1 MKITTLEMANVK
13 RIKALRLVPTEKG
26 LTIIGGKNGQG
37 KTSVLDAIAYGLGGG
52 KYRPTNLRRE
62 GAVGDT
68 FIHIETDN
76 GLVIDRKD
84 GERSLRVRDE
94 QGNLSGQKLL
104 DRFIS
109 ELAIDLPK
117 FHNAPSN
124 DKAKM
129 LLHALGVDAEIA
141 KLDADEKAKFDTRT
155 VIGRQADQKEK
166 AAKDMEWYEDAP
178 AEPVSVKELIERQQ
192 AILARNGHR
201 QECAARRDRNAKRLE
216 EVMSRIVELTN
227 ERATLVAEIEKD
239 EKAVAEAGAAE
250 STAEI
255 EASITDI
262 EETNRKV
269 AVNAERA
276 RRIADADAL
285 RDQYDALTKEIE
297 DVRKAKLKILEGAK
311 MPLDGLTVENG
322 ELLLDGK
329 AWDCM
334 SGSQQLVV
342 DCAIASRLNPECKF
356 ILLDKLEQFD
366 LDTLAEFGKWLEAQ
380 DLQCIATRVS
390 TNSDGECSIVI
401 EDGEA
406 EAEAGA
412 VAVPFTKKPAAPQ
425 ALGDDDF

>member
-1 MKITTLEMANVK
+1 MKITTLELANVK

-76 GLVIDRKD
+76 GLIIDRKD

-94 QGNLSGQKLL
+94 QGNTSGQKLL

-117 FHNAPSN
+117 FHNAPSK

-178 AEPVSVKELIERQQ
+178 AEAVSVKELIDRQQ
-192 AILARNGHR
+192 SILARNGLKEEHRRKFEANEAELHRVAEEIERLRKR
-201 QECAARRDRNAKRLE
+201 QEALSEELRSAASEDF
-216 EVMSRIVELTN
+216 
-227 ERATLVAEIEKD
+227 TL
-239 EKAVAEAGAAE
+239 E
-250 STAEI
+250 STAEL
-255 EASITDI
+255 EAQIADF

-366 LDTLAEFGKWLEAQ
+366 LDTLSEFGKWLEAQ

-390 TNSDGECSIVI
+390 TNADGECSIVI

-412 VAVPFTKKPAAPQ
+412 VAVPFAKKPAEPQ

>member
-94 QGNLSGQKLL
+94 QGNSSGQKLL

-117 FHNAPSN
+117 FHNAPSK

-216 EVMSRIVELTN
+216 EVMARMAELAD
-227 ERATLVAEIEKD
+227 ERVTLVAEIEKD

-262 EETNRKV
+262 EDTNRKV

-401 EDGEA
+401 SDGEA
-406 EAEAGA
+406 DEPEGKVVIPLA
-412 VAVPFTKKPAAPQ
+412 KKPAEPQ

>member
-1 MKITTLEMANVK
+1 MRITVLEMANVK
-13 RIKALRLVPTEKG
+13 KIKALRLIPSEKG
-26 LTIIGGKNGQG
+26 LTVIGGKNQAG

-94 QGNLSGQKLL
+94 QGNSSGQKLL

-117 FHNAPSN
+117 FHNAPSK

-216 EVMSRIVELTN
+216 EVMARIVELSD
-227 ERATLVAEIEKD
+227 ERKTLVAEIEKD

-412 VAVPFTKKPAAPQ
+412 VAVPFAKKPAAPQ

>member
-94 QGNLSGQKLL
+94 QGNSSGQKLL

-117 FHNAPSN
+117 FHNAPSK

-201 QECAARRDRNAKRLE
+201 QECAARRDRSAKRLE
-216 EVMSRIVELTN
+216 EVMARMAELAD
-227 ERATLVAEIEKD
+227 ERVTLVAEIEKD

-269 AVNAERA
+269 AVNTERA

-322 ELLLDGK
+322 ELFLDGK

-412 VAVPFTKKPAAPQ
+412 VAVHFAKKPAAPQ

>member
-94 QGNLSGQKLL
+94 QGNSSGQKLL

-117 FHNAPSN
+117 FHNAPSK

-216 EVMSRIVELTN
+216 EVMARMAELAD
-227 ERATLVAEIEKD
+227 ERVTLVAEIEKD

-255 EASITDI
+255 EASITNI

-276 RRIADADAL
+276 SRIADADAL

-412 VAVPFTKKPAAPQ
+412 VAVPFAKKPAAPQ

>member
-13 RIKALRLVPTEKG
+13 RIKALRLVPTENG

-94 QGNLSGQKLL
+94 QGNSSGQKLL

-117 FHNAPSN
+117 FHNAPSK

-216 EVMSRIVELTN
+216 EVMARMAELAD

-239 EKAVAEAGAAE
+239 EKAVAEAAKTNPGIAVPSPSKADKE
-250 STAEI
+250 LWVAINRPPQPNHRSKPPPTVKAVPAISRNKNGFHKMTVFSFGTSTALGVSFRHI
-255 EASITDI
+255 MRSPGRIWLLWI
-262 EETNRKV
+262 
-269 AVNAERA
+269 
-276 RRIADADAL
+276 RR
-285 RDQYDALTKEIE
+285 
-297 DVRKAKLKILEGAK
+297 
-311 MPLDGLTVENG
+311 
-322 ELLLDGK
+322 LLFHN
-329 AWDCM
+329 
-334 SGSQQLVV
+334 Q
-342 DCAIASRLNPECKF
+342 
-356 ILLDKLEQFD
+356 
-366 LDTLAEFGKWLEAQ
+366 
-380 DLQCIATRVS
+380 
-390 TNSDGECSIVI
+390 
-401 EDGEA
+401 
-406 EAEAGA
+406 
-412 VAVPFTKKPAAPQ
+412 
-425 ALGDDDF
+425 

>member
-13 RIKALRLVPTEKG
+13 RIKALRLVPSEKG
-26 LTIIGGKNGQG
+26 LTIIGGKNSQG

-94 QGNLSGQKLL
+94 QGNSSGQKLL

-117 FHNAPSN
+117 FHNAPSK

-216 EVMSRIVELTN
+216 EVMARMAELAD
-227 ERATLVAEIEKD
+227 ERVTLVAEIEKD

-255 EASITDI
+255 EASITNI

-412 VAVPFTKKPAAPQ
+412 VAVPFAKKPAAPQ

>member
-1 MKITTLEMANVK
+1 MKITTLELANVK

-76 GLVIDRKD
+76 GLIIDRKD

-94 QGNLSGQKLL
+94 QGNTSGQKLL

-117 FHNAPSN
+117 FHNAPSK

-178 AEPVSVKELIERQQ
+178 AEPVSVKELIDRQQ

-216 EVMSRIVELTN
+216 EVMARIVELSD

-239 EKAVAEAGAAE
+239 EKAVTEAGAAE

-276 RRIADADAL
+276 RRLADADAL

-311 MPLDGLTVENG
+311 MPLDDLTVENG

-366 LDTLAEFGKWLEAQ
+366 LDTLSEFGKWLEAQ

-390 TNSDGECSIVI
+390 TNADGECSIVI

-412 VAVPFTKKPAAPQ
+412 VAVPFAKKPAEPQ